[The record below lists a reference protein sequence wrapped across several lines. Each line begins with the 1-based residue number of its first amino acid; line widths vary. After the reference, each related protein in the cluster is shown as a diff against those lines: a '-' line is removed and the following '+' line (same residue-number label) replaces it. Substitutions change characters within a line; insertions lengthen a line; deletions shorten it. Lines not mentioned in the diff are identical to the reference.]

1 MGSPDGA
8 AAAHGAALHSQM
20 RALLLSGSGMKSV
33 PRLRKPWLRVYDTP
47 QELLRANGA
56 DAVAAAAAAQR
67 PTPSHLAELQ
77 QELRGICLAE
87 VGDVHPDKLA
97 QLEASFLRSLQEAGD
112 AGVDLAFFNSSQEQ
126 APTAHSAPSKPT
138 PGLPLDLIKARK
150 TQPLSR
156 KMRTVQAEDSVVSRT
171 SKEDLQPWL
180 GAKLK
185 KNLGKLGL
193 AKQQLSLQRDEWDD
207 AEVVDMLGCNY
218 ASKEQERR
226 AKFEQWYNKN
236 LSAAFVKKRKE
247 ALMRETEI
255 IDAEYL
261 KRLSSHGRV
270 NVLTV
275 AAPDKTLTTETEELL
290 SRSNAQLLHQSSYDD
305 DINVWELL
313 RAREHKVPTLRGKPI
328 STPRSSLSLSRSSV
342 GHSLI
347 EPNLVPN
354 HRDRLRQRT
363 RFLQS
368 RGKIHKIGSSRTAF
382 NRTLLLAAANTEAAV
397 HAQTS
402 NGSLHS
408 SADSVRHDLSP
419 TASLRSPRPPA
430 NSPAWL
436 QSPVVS
442 RPQSRDRLPNPG
454 TRADEV
460 DDHGARCDNDEDDA
474 GAHDAGA
481 QFLPFSPELQSR
493 KTRRKHRPGGAGAE
507 SPSAEVSS
515 WRVLTPPASAMQRYS
530 CTGIL
535 TGLQE
540 QDKGRYVRSPTGD
553 YDIYEA
559 DLLREIQ
566 TRNITPAD
574 RPPRHLHVGRG
585 RDQAVSKTSH
595 KRDARGE
602 GRASAEREAARDRAN
617 AGKEAANVSPEANW
631 EAHESPVE
639 ADSPATH
646 LKTAQQL
653 VQSVVNEGSLPL
665 RWYGQAESLLPIDD
679 GDLGNCF

>member
-1 MGSPDGA
+1 MGSHDGA

-33 PRLRKPWLRVYDTP
+33 PRLRKPWLRVSDTP

-56 DAVAAAAAAQR
+56 DAVAAATAAQR
-67 PTPSHLAELQ
+67 PTQSHLAELQ

-126 APTAHSAPSKPT
+126 APTAHSAQSKPI
-138 PGLPLDLIKARK
+138 PGLPLNLIKARK

-156 KMRTVQAEDSVVSRT
+156 KMRTVQAEDSIVSRT

-193 AKQQLSLQRDEWDD
+193 VKQQLSLQRDEWDD

-236 LSAAFVKKRKE
+236 LSADFVKKRKE

-270 NVLTV
+270 NVVTV
-275 AAPDKTLTTETEELL
+275 ATPDKTLTSETEELL
-290 SRSNAQLLHQSSYDD
+290 SRSNAQLLHQNSYDD
-305 DINVWELL
+305 DMNVWELL

-328 STPRSSLSLSRSSV
+328 STPRTSLSLSRSSV

-436 QSPVVS
+436 QSPAVS
-442 RPQSRDRLPNPG
+442 RPQSRDRLPTPG
-454 TRADEV
+454 TRADDV
-460 DDHGARCDNDEDDA
+460 NDHGAQFRHDEGDA
-474 GAHDAGA
+474 GAH
-481 QFLPFSPELQSR
+481 FLPFSPELQSS
-493 KTRRKHRPGGAGAE
+493 KTRRKHRPGGAGGE

-515 WRVLTPPASAMQRYS
+515 WRVLTPPSAMQRYS
-530 CTGIL
+530 ATGML
-535 TGLQE
+535 TELQE

-602 GRASAEREAARDRAN
+602 ARASAEREAARDRAN
-617 AGKEAANVSPEANW
+617 AGKEAAKFNVSPEANG
-631 EAHESPVE
+631 EPHESPVE
-639 ADSPATH
+639 ADSPATQ

-653 VQSVVNEGSLPL
+653 VQSVVNEGSLPF
-665 RWYGQAESLLPIDD
+665 RWCGQPESLLPIDD